1 MKIVIIG
8 ASAAGISAAK
18 TLKALDPNAEV
29 VIISKDDTIH
39 SRCMLHKY
47 LGHERDAQGIS
58 FVPQDFCET
67 NTITWMKNTRVI
79 GVDPQK
85 KILKTQ
91 DRQEIT
97 YDKLLITTGA
107 AYFIPP
113 VPGMREAH
121 NVFGFR
127 DLSDAKLI
135 DNASKNSKNV
145 IVVGAGLVGMDAAF
159 ALLELG
165 LNVTVIEMADTA
177 LGLQLDPKAAGEYQ
191 KLFEGAG
198 AKFLLSE
205 KVDSVE
211 LDNHQNATS
220 VHLASG
226 KIVLSDFI
234 IVAAGVRPSYDFLE
248 GSGINTNR
256 GITVGDDMRT
266 NIEDVYAAGDV
277 LGISGIWPN
286 AMNQGKIAAT
296 NMLGGN
302 ALYEDRY
309 ALKNT
314 ASFYGLTTLS
324 LGNINPVDGENCH
337 IIIREDKNNYQKIVS
352 SDSEILGVIFQGDI
366 GNTGFWQYLIKN
378 KIDISGI
385 DKPIFDL
392 SYADFYGVDQDNGEY
407 CYTL

>member
-18 TLKALDPNAEV
+18 TLKTLEPDTEV

-47 LGHERDAQGIS
+47 LGHHRDAQGIS
-58 FVPQDFCET
+58 FVPQDFCEI
-67 NTITWMKNTRVI
+67 NNISWMKNTTVI
-79 GVDPQK
+79 AVEPQK
-85 KILKTQ
+85 KIIRTQ
-91 DRQEIT
+91 DHQEIT

-127 DLSDAKLI
+127 DLSDAMLI
-135 DNASKNSKNV
+135 DEASKNSKNA

-159 ALLELG
+159 ALLEQG
-165 LNVTVIEMADTA
+165 LKVTIIEMAETV
-177 LGLQLDPKAAGEYQ
+177 LGLQLDNKAAGEYQ
-191 KLFEGAG
+191 KRFEDAG

-205 KVDSVE
+205 KVVRVD
-211 LDNHQNATS
+211 LDDNQNAKS

-226 KIVLSDFI
+226 KVVLCDFLV
-234 IVAAGVRPSYDFLE
+234 VAAGVRPSYDFIE
-248 GSGINTNR
+248 GSGIDANH
-256 GITVGDDMRT
+256 GITVGDDMHT
-266 NIEDVYAAGDV
+266 NIADVYAAGDV

-286 AMNQGKIAAT
+286 AMKQGKIAAT
-296 NMLGGN
+296 NMLGGS
-302 ALYEDRY
+302 AIYDDRY
-309 ALKNT
+309 AIKNT

-324 LGNINPVDGENCH
+324 LGNINPRDEETCE
-337 IIIREDKNNYQKIVS
+337 IIEREDKNNYQKIVS
-352 SDSEILGVIFQGDI
+352 NKGQILGVIFQGNI
-366 GNTGFWQYLIKN
+366 SNTGFWQYLIKN
-378 KIDISGI
+378 EINISGI

-392 SYADFYGVDQDNGEY
+392 SYADFYGIDQDNGEY

>member
-18 TLKALDPNAEV
+18 TLKALDPNTEV

-67 NTITWMKNTRVI
+67 NNITWMKNTIVTS
-79 GVDPQK
+79 VDSQK
-85 KILKTQ
+85 KNIKTQ
-91 DRQEIT
+91 DHQEIT

-121 NVFGFR
+121 NIFGFR

-135 DNASKNSKNV
+135 DNASKNSENA

-165 LNVTVIEMADTA
+165 LNVTVIEMADTV

-211 LDNHQNATS
+211 LDKHQNATS

-226 KIVLSDFI
+226 KIVPCDFI

-248 GSGINTNR
+248 GSGIATNR

-378 KIDISGI
+378 KIDVSGI